1 MSRRKNNSL
10 DKAAKGIAEDVSDSK
25 SARMNSLKKLGKS
38 SKEKSK
44 RSLGNTHNNDKIVSQ
59 IISEFTAK
67 QTVKNNDMYYTVR
80 EFERDVYRIE
90 GIKVI
95 VRASSMTKIKKYTY
109 KKRCASNN
117 SVNYFFVK
125 RLKQITDSEFEF
137 VLPYL
142 DCAETVG
149 DLRALEA
156 IDIAAT
162 SLSTIEEE

>member
-1 MSRRKNNSL
+1 MSKKKNSSI

-25 SARMNSLKKLGKS
+25 SARMDSLRKLGKS

-59 IISEFTAK
+59 IISEFTSK
-67 QTVKNNDMYYTVR
+67 MTVKNNDMYYTVK
-80 EFERDVYRIE
+80 EFEQDVYRIE
-90 GIKVI
+90 GFKVI
-95 VRASSMTKIKKYTY
+95 VRASTMTKIKKYTY

-117 SVNYFFVK
+117 TVKYFLEK
-125 RLKQITDSEFEF
+125 RLKGITDSEFEF
-137 VLPYL
+137 VLPYIN
-142 DCAETVG
+142 CAETLG